1 MEGYAQVIGSL
12 MILFVIVIIS
22 HRRLKRKPGTNAEG
36 QTEATPEQTDQKSE

>member
-22 HRRLKRKPGTNAEG
+22 HRRLKRKPGTNTQNKSPA
-36 QTEATPEQTDQKSE
+36 PSEQADQKSE